1 MNATNSDMEIM
12 KNSYSRTIRLSVIG
26 AVILL
31 LAVVSGCG
39 EKVVPTK
46 DGRIPIV
53 ATTGMIAD
61 AVKTIGGEYVR
72 VVTLMG
78 PGVDPHLYKATK
90 GDVDEIAGA
99 RVIFFNGLHLEG
111 KMGDVLGAAGVE
123 GRGVAIGDAVP
134 DSLLRH
140 PAEFE
145 GNPDP
150 HVWFDLTIWS
160 YAVDAIGKKLGEVDP
175 KNRSH
180 YDSLTAHY
188 LDSLNVLHGWVTAT
202 IGSIP
207 DSSRILVT
215 AHDAFGYY
223 GRRYGLEVRGLQGI
237 STATEAG
244 LLDVTAMVDFLVSRK
259 IKAVFVES
267 SVSPKTIEA
276 VIEGCTEKGHEIRI
290 GGQLYSDAMG
300 SPSDD
305 EQITDSTLAAILRGN
320 DPSTYFGMVRHNT
333 QVIAHALR

>member
-1 MNATNSDMEIM
+1 MEIM
-12 KNSYSRTIRLSVIG
+12 NTTHSIRASFAISALTITALI
-26 AVILL
+26 ACI
-31 LAVVSGCG
+31 GCG
-39 EKVVPTK
+39 EKVVPTA

-61 AVKTIGGEYVR
+61 AIQAIGGDNVK

-90 GDVDEIAGA
+90 GDVDELGKA
-99 RVIFFNGLHLEG
+99 RLIMFNGLHLEG
-111 KMGDVLGAAGVE
+111 KMGDVLSSTGVE
-123 GRGVAIGDAVP
+123 GRGVSVGEFVP

-150 HVWFDLTIWS
+150 HIWFDLSIWS
-160 YAVDAIGKKLGEVDP
+160 YAVEGIGKKLGEVDP
-175 KNRSH
+175 KNRTQ
-180 YDSLTAHY
+180 YDSLTARY
-188 LDSLNVLHGWVTAT
+188 LDSLNVLHGWIMAT
-202 IGSIP
+202 INSIP
-207 DSSRILVT
+207 DSSRVLVT

-223 GRRYGLEVRGLQGI
+223 GKKYGLEVRGLQGI

-244 LLDVTAMVDFLVSRK
+244 LLDVTAMVDFLVGRK

-276 VIEGCTEKGHEIRI
+276 VIEGCIQKGHEIRI

-300 SPSDD
+300 SPDD
-305 EQITDSTLAAILRGN
+305 ERAITDTTLAAQLLDN
-320 DPSTYFGMVRHNT
+320 NPATFFGMVRHNT
-333 QVIAHALR
+333 LVIAHALK